1 MDMGN
6 VVLAIEVSTYTVIQT
21 IIVIFLMFFTFAIPC
36 YLYHQKMV
44 KKIEEERKKL

>member
-6 VVLAIEVSTYTVIQT
+6 VVLAQMVSTNMTIQT
-21 IIVIFLMFFTFAIPC
+21 IVVIFLMFFSFAIPC

-44 KKIEEERKKL
+44 KKIEEERK